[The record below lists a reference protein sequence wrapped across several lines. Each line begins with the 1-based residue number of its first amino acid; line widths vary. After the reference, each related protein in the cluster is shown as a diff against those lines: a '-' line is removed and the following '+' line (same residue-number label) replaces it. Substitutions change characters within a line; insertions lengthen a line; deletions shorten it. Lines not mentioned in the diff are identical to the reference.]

1 MQLPTIPPGEAK
13 SQATRLYVQSMMEV
27 IGRAMEAASEVDPVV
42 KEEIS
47 RLPEQFSFEMKVLP
61 AGPGFAM
68 QKNSRGHL
76 ELLSGTLTQKP
87 VISIQFKHLAHAF
100 LVLSFQEGT
109 ARAFAND
116 RMVCDGE
123 LGYALKLI
131 RCLNQ
136 LETCI
141 LPKFVAEKAVKRY
154 PDITVVKKVFGG
166 SRIYRQLAKN
176 LIRGKQHV

>member
-1 MQLPTIPPGEAK
+1 MQLPNIPLGEAK
-13 SQATRLYVQSMMEV
+13 SQATRLYVQSVMEV

-42 KEEIS
+42 KKEVS
-47 RLPEQFSFEMKVLP
+47 GLPEQFSFEMKVLP
-61 AGPGFAM
+61 AGPGFSM
-68 QKNSRGHL
+68 QKNNQGHL
-76 ELLSGTLTQKP
+76 ELVRGTLTQKP

-116 RMVCDGE
+116 RMICDGE

-141 LPKFVAEKAVKRY
+141 LPKFVAEKAVKQY
-154 PDITVVKKVFGG
+154 PDIAVVKKVFGG
-166 SRIYRQLAKN
+166 SRIYSQLAKN